1 MTPIKPSHATV
12 DANHGQVDAERWD
25 GLVPGD
31 VGEAVSYP
39 MANATSLH
47 AFGTFGLSGVC
58 DIEVSND
65 PQGKDET
72 FVDGLERQWSGAIP
86 ATFVYDGS
94 GKLVRFWEG
103 RASYPVIKK
112 RALEALDTKEKP

>member
-72 FVDGLERQWSGAIP
+72 FVDVL
-86 ATFVYDGS
+86 TF
-94 GKLVRFWEG
+94 
-103 RASYPVIKK
+103 RAPT
-112 RALEALDTKEKP
+112 LEALHPPAVWVRPRMLPAPDPSITVTVILLARRIP